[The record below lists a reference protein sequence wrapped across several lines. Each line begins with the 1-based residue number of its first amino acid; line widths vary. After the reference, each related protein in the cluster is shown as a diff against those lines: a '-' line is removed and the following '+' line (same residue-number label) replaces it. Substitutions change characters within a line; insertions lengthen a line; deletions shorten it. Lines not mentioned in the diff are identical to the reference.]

1 MKIMS
6 KLLAAILVAS
16 VLFASAAFA
25 ETEEAADLLTRV
37 LSVVSDADD
46 LIELYEEDLE
56 ELMGIEPDDCADF
69 AYLAPRDA
77 LSGREVIVILAVD
90 EEAAERVAALL
101 QNYLEGRR
109 TETKNYLP
117 EAYSLLSEAEV
128 VREGCLVMLVI
139 GEQADEEIRLLT
151 AEE

>member
-1 MKIMS
+1 MKIMP

-109 TETKNYLP
+109 KPAERLDETGVAVDLDIQFVDD
-117 EAYSLLSEAEV
+117 AV
-128 VREGCLVMLVI
+128 VRLSVLVEIPI
-139 GEQADEEIRLLT
+139 G
-151 AEE
+151 